1 MKIRKTMMQAVV
13 AAAGLSVAG
22 CATPVFMQGSGGK
35 SGQAMTQPM
44 KSSEASPA
52 GQGTVAVAKGPSGN
66 TSLTV
71 RVKHL
76 APAERLANDTSVY
89 VVWVEP
95 EGAAPQ
101 NVGVLSVDDNLQGS
115 LTTITPHRR
124 FKVMVTPEKSG
135 ELTAPEHDE
144 VFTTDVQRND

>member
-1 MKIRKTMMQAVV
+1 MRVKKTMMQA
-13 AAAGLSVAG
+13 LMVAG
-22 CATPVFMQGSGGK
+22 ALAVSGCGMPR
-35 SGQAMTQPM
+35 AMGGEKKGAAVTQPM
-44 KSSEASPA
+44 KGSDASPA
-52 GQGTVAVAKGPSGN
+52 SQGTVAVARGTSGN
-66 TSLTV
+66 TALTV

-101 NVGVLSVDDNLQGS
+101 NVGVLSLNNDLEGS
-115 LTTITPHRR
+115 LSTITPYKR

-135 ELTAPEHDE
+135 EVTAPEHDE
-144 VFTTDVQRND
+144 VFTSDVERSD

>member
-1 MKIRKTMMQAVV
+1 MGINKTMFKAVV
-13 AAAGLSVAG
+13 AAAGLSLVG
-22 CATPVFMQGSGGK
+22 CATPGFMQGGK
-35 SGQAMTQPM
+35 SSAMTQPM
-44 KSSEASPA
+44 KGSEASPA

-76 APAERLANDTSVY
+76 APAERLANDASVY

-95 EGAAPQ
+95 DGAPPQ
-101 NVGVLSVDDNLQGS
+101 NVGVLTVDNNLQGS
-115 LTTITPHRR
+115 LTTITPHKR
-124 FKVMVTPEKSG
+124 FRVIVTPEKSG
-135 ELTAPEHDE
+135 EINAPEHDE